1 MKNIKI
7 NINGENYFLS
17 NFYSIKIVYEG
28 LELDS
33 SEAAFQAMKCIN
45 NNWRK
50 VLINDNDFDYTY
62 FWAIIAQKLK
72 NMEEKKYYDNY
83 KISQARI
90 IAERLRDDSYFDM
103 HYEGY
108 EIPKKNRI
116 EQEVSSKRRDIEY
129 FCYILQKYSLK
140 WWI

>member
-7 NINGENYFLS
+7 NINKTKSL
-17 NFYSIKIVYEG
+17 VT
-28 LELDS
+28 
-33 SEAAFQAMKCIN
+33 IN

-72 NMEEKKYYDNY
+72 SMEEKKCYEGD

-90 IAERLRDDSYFDM
+90 IAERLRDDNYFDM

-116 EQEVSSKRRDIEY
+116 EQETESKRRDIEY